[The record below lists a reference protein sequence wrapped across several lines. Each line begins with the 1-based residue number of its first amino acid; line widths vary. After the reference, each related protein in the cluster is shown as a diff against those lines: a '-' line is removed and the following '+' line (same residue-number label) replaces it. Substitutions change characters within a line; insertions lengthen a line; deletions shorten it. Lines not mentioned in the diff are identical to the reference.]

1 MLRPFHRLGQI
12 LQKLLRRDPEP
23 QDPYAFIGVPL
34 RKGPS
39 GRSSAVALAEPDEPS
54 RTLLIGW
61 RK

>member
-1 MLRPFHRLGQI
+1 MIRRFHRLGQI

-23 QDPYAFIGVPL
+23 QDPYAYVGVPL

-39 GRSSAVALAEPDEPS
+39 GRSSAIAMAEPDEPT
-54 RTLLIGW
+54 RTLLFGR